1 MKKIS
6 YKNGYECMI
15 HKLNWVLKAVQGIRD
30 TKNRTEQQK
39 EEYKR

>member
-1 MKKIS
+1 
-6 YKNGYECMI
+6 MI
-15 HKLNWVLKAVQGIRD
+15 HKLNWVLKAVQDIHD